1 MNHFLFT
8 DDETG
13 EKFIVGDFSIA
24 RAFEVACTVAYKP
37 RYIGSLTEFEAE
49 LSGLD
54 EY

>member
-1 MNHFLFT
+1 MKHFLFT

-13 EKFIVGDFSIA
+13 EEFIVGDFSVT
-24 RAFEVACTVAYKP
+24 RAFEIARTVAYKP
-37 RYIGSLTEFEAE
+37 RYICSLTEFEAE